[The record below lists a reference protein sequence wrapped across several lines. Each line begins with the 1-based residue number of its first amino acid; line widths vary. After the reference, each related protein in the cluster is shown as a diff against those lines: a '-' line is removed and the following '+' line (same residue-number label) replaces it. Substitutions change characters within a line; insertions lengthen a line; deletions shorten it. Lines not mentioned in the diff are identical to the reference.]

1 MVGIRGGCCRRFPAS
16 VWRYG
21 CFVHFGLLGGFA
33 GRCRQGRVLMQV
45 SHFRS
50 MLSLNRVDP
59 GGHIVSVWT
68 RQGENSPRT
77 YLGESLPE
85 LTTHK

>member
-1 MVGIRGGCCRRFPAS
+1 
-16 VWRYG
+16 
-21 CFVHFGLLGGFA
+21 
-33 GRCRQGRVLMQV
+33 MQV